1 MTVLLHGDQDES
13 LSTAAAPTPYSPCPP
28 PPGRQGTEIE
38 LGLLG
43 FVPSPPTHT
52 LFVLRIH
59 GGTCFSLVQKY
70 VQPGL
75 RGY

>member
-43 FVPSPPTHT
+43 FVPPPPTHT
-52 LFVLRIH
+52 LFS
-59 GGTCFSLVQKY
+59 F
-70 VQPGL
+70 
-75 RGY
+75 